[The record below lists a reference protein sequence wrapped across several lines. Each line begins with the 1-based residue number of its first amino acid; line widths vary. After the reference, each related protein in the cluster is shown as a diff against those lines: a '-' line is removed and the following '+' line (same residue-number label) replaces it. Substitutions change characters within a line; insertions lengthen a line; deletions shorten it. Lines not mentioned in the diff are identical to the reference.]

1 MFDSNQCDK
10 LIKENIQTLLCVQLS
25 ELYHHLPFG
34 FCWYKNAWYI
44 NILYSNHILRG
55 MKVTLDDYLLK
66 SREKSLNVSASLYF
80 RIISLHPYVYRNLGL
95 RCYKTEDF
103 VADGDIV
110 INDQIILRQAP
121 TIDFNAKTMKQ
132 GRWRN
137 LFCVLLLKAK
147 FGSSQGRD

>member
-1 MFDSNQCDK
+1 
-10 LIKENIQTLLCVQLS
+10 
-25 ELYHHLPFG
+25 
-34 FCWYKNAWYI
+34 
-44 NILYSNHILRG
+44 
-55 MKVTLDDYLLK
+55 MKVTWDDYLLK

-110 INDQIILRQAP
+110 INDQIILCQAP

-147 FGSSQGRD
+147 FGSSQGEIKVFENGPGESGIRTGFWRRFYWDIAETVDFLWDYMHI

>member
-1 MFDSNQCDK
+1 M
-10 LIKENIQTLLCVQLS
+10 
-25 ELYHHLPFG
+25 
-34 FCWYKNAWYI
+34 NAWYI
-44 NILYSNHILRG
+44 NIIYSNHILRG